1 MEFGQRSE
9 LKRLLSICKRIVPE
23 RVSLLT
29 NYGTWE
35 DWVVM
40 RGPHLSVS
48 VKRKKGQEE
57 KWISISDERGMSVL
71 IPCEGVEIV
80 EVHKTE
86 WDFEA
91 HVYFFTFEGFARMNI
106 IGKHMHQLTGD
117 LELQKEL

>member
-1 MEFGQRSE
+1 MEFGQVTE
-9 LKRLLSICKRIVPE
+9 MKKLLSICKRIVPE
-23 RVSLLT
+23 RISLIT

-35 DWVVM
+35 DRIVM

-48 VKRKKGQEE
+48 VRRRKGQED
-57 KWISISDERGMSVL
+57 KCICLSDERGLTVV

-106 IGKHMHQLTGD
+106 IGKHLHQLTGD
-117 LELQKEL
+117 LELQNEL